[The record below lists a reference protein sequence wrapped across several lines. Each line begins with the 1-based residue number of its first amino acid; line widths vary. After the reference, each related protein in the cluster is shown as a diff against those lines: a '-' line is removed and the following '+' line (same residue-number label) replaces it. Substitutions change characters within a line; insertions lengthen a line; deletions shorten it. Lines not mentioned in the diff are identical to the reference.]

1 MARTTEQNE
10 RIRQNTRAKIHSTAI
25 ECFSQ
30 NGLGSTTMQDL
41 ATHAGISVG
50 LLYRHYK
57 TKDELYDY
65 LVDEAILEHEQ
76 MIARMENLSP
86 SEAVNILVGDIVDEL
101 SKGYEFSQYMGV
113 MLQKP
118 SHKQKQA
125 YEKFIMA
132 IAKII
137 EQGQES
143 KVFVNGNPLQLAQF
157 LVSTFQGLSS
167 TQLLLKDQFILPM
180 TAQIISFLEVD
191 NNGGR

>member
-10 RIRQNTRAKIHSTAI
+10 RIRQNTKVKIHSTAI

-57 TKDELYDY
+57 TKDELYDA
-65 LVDEAILEHEQ
+65 LVDEAILGHEQ
-76 MIARMENLSP
+76 MIAKIENLSP
-86 SEAVNILVGDIVDEL
+86 LEAVNILADDIVDEL
-101 SKGYEFSQYMGV
+101 SKGHEFSQYMGV
-113 MLQKP
+113 MLQK
-118 SHKQKQA
+118 SSDKQKQA
-125 YEKFIMA
+125 YDKLIMA

-137 EQGQES
+137 EQGQQGN
-143 KVFVNGNPLQLAQF
+143 VFVSGNPLQLAQF

-180 TAQIISFLEVD
+180 AAQIISFLEVN
-191 NNGGR
+191 NNGEQ

>member
-10 RIRQNTRAKIHSTAI
+10 RIRQNTRAKIPSAAI

-30 NGLGSTTMQDL
+30 NGFGSTTMQDL

-57 TKDELYDY
+57 TKDELYDA
-65 LVDEAILEHEQ
+65 LVDEAILGHEK
-76 MIARMENLSP
+76 MIERIENLSP
-86 SEAVNILVGDIVDEL
+86 LEAMNILADDIVDEL

-118 SHKQKQA
+118 SDKQTQA
-125 YEKFIMA
+125 YEKLITV

-137 EQGQES
+137 EQGQQGN
-143 KVFVNGNPLQLAQF
+143 VFISGNPLQLAQF
-157 LVSTFQGLSS
+157 LVST
-167 TQLLLKDQFILPM
+167 
-180 TAQIISFLEVD
+180 V
-191 NNGGR
+191 